1 MAERV
6 RIRVRGIVQGVG
18 YRPFVYR
25 QAVRR
30 GVSGWVQ
37 NDSEGVL
44 LEAEGEPEVLRSLE
58 AALRDDAPPAASV
71 ESVEITALPAVR
83 KPGFSILPSPSGTA
97 TQTLVSP
104 DLAICED
111 CRRELLM
118 PSDRRYGYPF
128 INCTNCGPRYSII
141 RSVPYDRP
149 YTTMA
154 EFPMC
159 PDCQREYADPSDRRF
174 HAQPD
179 ACGVCGPQYRFVP
192 LRSADTAGL
201 PEDPIAA
208 ARFCIAEGKIV
219 AIKGIGGYHLAC
231 DAYNAAAVTLLRQ
244 RKLRE
249 DKPFAVMADC
259 LDTVKKLCEV
269 SSEEERLL
277 TSAAAPV
284 VLLRK
289 KTAAAGLAAAVAP
302 GNAYLGVMLPY
313 APVQVLLLQPG
324 AVWVM
329 TSANRSEEPIA
340 YRDDD
345 AMARLTGIAD
355 AFLLHNRRIEN
366 RVDDSVVRVAG
377 GGRQLLRRGRGFAPA
392 PLRLSLPKP
401 LPVSVLA
408 GGAELKNTFCLT
420 KGSLGFVSEHVGDL
434 ENQATLS
441 SYAYMIQHYEALFA
455 IRPQLLAC
463 DLHPDY
469 LSTQYCEQRAAREGL
484 PLLRIQHHYAHIA
497 SVLAEQG
504 ESEPVLGV
512 AFDGTG
518 LGADGTLW
526 GGEFLQADLQGF
538 QRLGHIFSRPLPGGE
553 RAAREP
559 WRQALWVLQELYG
572 RTLAARRP
580 DFAAA
585 LPAGWELL
593 LAAAGRGL
601 NAPLSSS
608 AGRLFDTA
616 AALLGVRLVNHY
628 EGQAAVELEQLAV
641 GSPRPG
647 RILDYTV
654 RPDAG
659 MLSVDFL
666 PVLQQLSEGA
676 SKEDAARAGLAL
688 DFHVTLAAAVAGV
701 MHSLRQQTGI
711 RKAVLSGGV
720 FQNRLLLEATV
731 AALQGEFTVL
741 LNRQVPPNDGG
752 VALGQAAVASARYG
766 GRK

>member
-1 MAERV
+1 MAERMQ
-6 RIRVRGIVQGVG
+6 IRVRGIVQGVG

-30 GVSGWVQ
+30 GLSGWVQ

-44 LEAEGEPEVLRSLE
+44 LEAEGEPDVIRSL
-58 AALRDDAPPAASV
+58 AASLRDEAPPAAAVDSV
-71 ESVEITALPAVR
+71 EVAALPVKGESDFR
-83 KPGFSILPSPSGTA
+83 ILPSPSGTA
-97 TQTLVSP
+97 AQTLISP

-111 CRRELLM
+111 CRRELLTA
-118 PSDRRYGYPF
+118 SDRRYGYPF

-149 YTTMA
+149 RTTMA
-154 EFPMC
+154 AFPMC
-159 PDCQREYADPSDRRF
+159 PACQREYADPADRRF

-179 ACGVCGPQYRFVP
+179 ACGVCGPQYRLLFLHPEKGV
-192 LRSADTAGL
+192 GL
-201 PEDPIAA
+201 PEDPVAA
-208 ARFCIAEGKIV
+208 ARFLIAQGKIV

-231 DAYNAAAVTLLRQ
+231 NAYDPEAVALLRK

-249 DKPFAVMADC
+249 DKPFAVMVGS
-259 LDTVKKLCEV
+259 LETVRELCEV
-269 SSEEERLL
+269 SLAEKRLL

-289 KTAAAGLAAAVAP
+289 KPAATRLADAVAP

-313 APVQVLLLQPG
+313 APVQVLLLK
-324 AVWVM
+324 ASDVWVM

-340 YRDDD
+340 YRDED
-345 AMARLTGIAD
+345 ALARLGGIAD
-355 AFLLHNRRIEN
+355 AFLLYNRQIEN
-366 RVDDSVVRVAG
+366 RVDDSVVRMVA

-392 PLRLSLPKP
+392 PLRFCLPKP
-401 LPVSVLA
+401 LDVSVLA

-420 KGSLGFVSEHVGDL
+420 KESLSFVSEHVGDL
-434 ENQATLS
+434 ENQATLA
-441 SYAYMIQHYEALFA
+441 SYAHMIQHYEALFA

-469 LSTQYCEQRAAREGL
+469 LSTQYCEQRAEREGL

-518 LGADGTLW
+518 LGSDGTLW

-538 QRLGHIFSRPLPGGE
+538 QRLGHIVSRPLPGGE

-559 WRQALWVLQELYG
+559 WRQALWILQELYG
-572 RTLAARRP
+572 QRLAAARP

-585 LPAGWELL
+585 LPDGWELL

-608 AGRLFDTA
+608 VGRLFDTA
-616 AALLGVRLVNHY
+616 AALLGVRLMNHY
-628 EGQAAVELEQLAV
+628 EGQAAVELEQLAG
-641 GSPRPG
+641 GSPRLG
-647 RILDYTV
+647 RILEYTV
-654 RPDAG
+654 RSDAG
-659 MLSVDFL
+659 MLAIDFL

-676 SKEDAARAGLAL
+676 LLDAAARAGLAL

-711 RKAVLSGGV
+711 KKAVLSGGV

-752 VALGQAAVASARYG
+752 IAFGQAAVALARCS
-766 GRK
+766 GR

>member
-1 MAERV
+1 MAERMQ
-6 RIRVRGIVQGVG
+6 IRVRGIVQGVG

-30 GVSGWVQ
+30 GLSGWVQ

-44 LEAEGEPEVLRSLE
+44 LEAEGEPDVIRSL
-58 AALRDDAPPAASV
+58 AASLRDEAPPAAAV
-71 ESVEITALPAVR
+71 ESVEVTILPVR
-83 KPGFSILPSPSGTA
+83 GESDFRILPSPSGTA
-97 TQTLVSP
+97 AQTLISP

-111 CRRELLM
+111 CRRELLTA
-118 PSDRRYGYPF
+118 SDRRYGYLF

-149 YTTMA
+149 RTTMA
-154 EFPMC
+154 AFPMC
-159 PDCQREYADPSDRRF
+159 PACQREYADPADRRF

-179 ACGVCGPQYRFVP
+179 ACGVCGPQYRLLFLHPEKGV
-192 LRSADTAGL
+192 GL
-201 PEDPIAA
+201 PEDPVAA
-208 ARFCIAEGKIV
+208 ARFLIAQGKIV

-231 DAYNAAAVTLLRQ
+231 NAYNPEAVALLRK

-249 DKPFAVMADC
+249 DKPFAVMVGS
-259 LDTVKKLCEV
+259 LETVRELCEV
-269 SSEEERLL
+269 SLAEECLL

-289 KTAAAGLAAAVAP
+289 KPAATRLADAVAP

-313 APVQVLLLQPG
+313 APVQVLLLK
-324 AVWVM
+324 ASDVWVM

-340 YRDDD
+340 YRDED
-345 AMARLTGIAD
+345 ALARLGGIAD
-355 AFLLHNRRIEN
+355 AFLLHNRQIEN
-366 RVDDSVVRVAG
+366 RVDDSVVRMVA

-392 PLRLSLPKP
+392 PLRFCLPKS
-401 LPVSVLA
+401 LDVSVLA

-420 KGSLGFVSEHVGDL
+420 KESLAFVSEHVGDL
-434 ENQATLS
+434 ENQATLA
-441 SYAYMIQHYEALFA
+441 SYAHMIQHYEALFA
-455 IRPQLLAC
+455 IQPQLLAC

-469 LSTQYCEQRAAREGL
+469 LSTQYCEQRAEREGL

-518 LGADGTLW
+518 LGSDGTLW

-538 QRLGHIFSRPLPGGE
+538 QRLGHIVSRPLPGGE

-559 WRQALWVLQELYG
+559 WRQALWILQELYG
-572 RTLAARRP
+572 QRLAAARP
-580 DFAAA
+580 DFTAA
-585 LPAGWELL
+585 LPDGWELL

-608 AGRLFDTA
+608 VGRLFDTA
-616 AALLGVRLVNHY
+616 AALLGVRLMNHY
-628 EGQAAVELEQLAV
+628 EGQAAVELEQLAG
-641 GSPRPG
+641 GSPRLG
-647 RILDYTV
+647 RILEYTV
-654 RPDAG
+654 RSDAG
-659 MLSVDFL
+659 MLAIDFL

-676 SKEDAARAGLAL
+676 LLDAAARAGLAL

-711 RKAVLSGGV
+711 KKAVLSGGV

-752 VALGQAAVASARYG
+752 IAFGQAAVALARCS
-766 GRK
+766 GR